1 MYQKCNDES
10 VDIIKDITKLSNINV
25 EGIFTHFA
33 TSDMKNKEYVY
44 KQFKRYKQ
52 FIEKLEKKGVMI
64 PIKHISN
71 TGIILDSPELHQDM
85 VRFGSMV
92 YGTYSSYDIKTERV
106 RLKDALSIRAEV
118 AQVKEVEP
126 GEGIGYDL
134 TYITKKRTKI
144 ATLPIGYA
152 DLAIRKLKNKG
163 YVLIKGIKAP
173 IVGSVCMDQLM
184 VDVTGIDVK
193 MGDVATLI
201 GEDAGN
207 IISIKEVADLLGIDD
222 YELIISIDKR
232 LPKKYIKNGKVI
244 KIIDINVELSNLI

>member
-44 KQFKRYKQ
+44 KQF
-52 FIEKLEKKGVMI
+52 IEKLGKKGVMI

-106 RLKDALSIRAEV
+106 RLKDALSIRACAESTR
-118 AQVKEVEP
+118 P
-126 GEGIGYDL
+126 LRFSMYSFFDS
-134 TYITKKRTKI
+134 
-144 ATLPIGYA
+144 
-152 DLAIRKLKNKG
+152 AIKSIL
-163 YVLIKGIKAP
+163 
-173 IVGSVCMDQLM
+173 S
-184 VDVTGIDVK
+184 
-193 MGDVATLI
+193 TLI
-201 GEDAGN
+201 
-207 IISIKEVADLLGIDD
+207 SLLF
-222 YELIISIDKR
+222 
-232 LPKKYIKNGKVI
+232 KYFAI
-244 KIIDINVELSNLI
+244 